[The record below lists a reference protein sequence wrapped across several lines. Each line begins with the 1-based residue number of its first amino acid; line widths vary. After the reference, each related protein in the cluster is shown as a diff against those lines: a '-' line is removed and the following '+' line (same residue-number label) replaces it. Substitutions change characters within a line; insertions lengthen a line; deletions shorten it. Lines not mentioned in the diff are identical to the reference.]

1 MVALLKQALPVRGRN
16 RVVCKSAVTGTGRAC
31 SREQYASICQC
42 FRGTGHCQPLLVKDG
57 LGDLTV
63 GRVPVASVF
72 WATEL
77 KAKGGGREPV
87 LFAHA
92 AKLTGPVSQN
102 IIVMT
107 GTPVDVLKALAVEAG
122 LSSPAAIGATT
133 GGVEPAH
140 IALANGGSS

>member
-1 MVALLKQALPVRGRN
+1 
-16 RVVCKSAVTGTGRAC
+16 
-31 SREQYASICQC
+31 
-42 FRGTGHCQPLLVKDG
+42 
-57 LGDLTV
+57 
-63 GRVPVASVF
+63 
-72 WATEL
+72 L

-107 GTPVDVLKALAVEAG
+107 GTPVDVLKALAVEAALG
-122 LSSPAAIGATT
+122 RSTASIGATT